1 MIELVLRNLLV
12 RYCPHSLPRRR
23 AIQPTFRKEVVSVP
37 VSFGGLVSG
46 STKLG
51 SLCLHARCR
60 ANELALA
67 HLQSL
72 RQSSKETAL
81 IRSVSVESFR
91 RVYLHRK
98 GRRRWFTRTRPAA
111 WVMWEGSSAAATTVR
126 MGCLYSFPLSPEDE
140 EVLALVASLEKECL
154 NSGIVIMLS
163 EAAVKKQ
170 EQQRDL

>member
-1 MIELVLRNLLV
+1 MR
-12 RYCPHSLPRRR
+12 
-23 AIQPTFRKEVVSVP
+23 VSVCEDPSVGRNGFPISHGCQTQADSRPIGTGHCTSPDPGALP
-37 VSFGGLVSG
+37 V
-46 STKLG
+46 
-51 SLCLHARCR
+51 A
-60 ANELALA
+60 AAA
-67 HLQSL
+67 
-72 RQSSKETAL
+72 AAAPAAAA
-81 IRSVSVESFR
+81 ESFR

-98 GRRRWFTRTRPAA
+98 GRRRWFTRTWPAA